1 MWLLIL
7 IAVEMHNPNDIPAKI
22 TMQFDTQQQCE
33 KSLQSMSY
41 WMKFENFKI
50 EGKCQKIR

>member
-1 MWLLIL
+1 
-7 IAVEMHNPNDIPAKI
+7 MHNPNDIPAKI